1 MTIDWDS
8 VLAFYPDYTAQ
19 GLVSIVIYPEQ
30 TATLPTAVSTLV
42 RQACRQFALDP
53 KALRNAAQFVS
64 GKRNLVPLPLALG
77 CTFAPLKVHIP
88 LVKGDAAYGYFRIQ
102 AIHKLEARA
111 GDSTLVLVNGAVV
124 PIVLTQTVALA
135 HTARALLFERAFW
148 SRRVGTS
155 YICGGRNLGV

>member
-1 MTIDWDS
+1 MTVNWDS

-30 TATLPTAVSTLV
+30 TTTVQTAVSTLV

-77 CTFAPLKVHIP
+77 CTFAPLKVHVP

-102 AIHKLEARA
+102 AIQRLEVTEKS
-111 GDSTLVLVNGAVV
+111 STVFLTNGATT
-124 PIVLTQTVALA
+124 PLTLTQTCALA

-148 SRRVGTS
+148 SRRVGTNFG
-155 YICGGRNLGV
+155 YGGRNLGV